1 MKRIQVETVENY
13 EIGATQFAPHEPNGQ
28 AVLIGAATGVKQ
40 QFYYNFA
47 AFLAR
52 NGFHAYTYDYCGI
65 GLSQTGALKSNPAT
79 YRSWAQV
86 DFPAM
91 VGHLEANHPG
101 GKLHL
106 IGHSFGGNCLGL
118 SEAGKKFTGIL
129 TVASQHGYWKTF
141 PPNRH
146 TEMRFLF
153 RVVMPLATRWFG
165 YFPGRKL
172 GYGEDLP
179 PGVAADWSK
188 VILGEKGFVG
198 LADGADNF
206 YPHIKQ
212 KMLMISIDDDW
223 MACRAAV
230 DALAVAAFGSANIT
244 RRHIT
249 PAEIGAEKIGHLDF
263 FRKKFEPNL
272 WQIALEWLRQN

>member
-1 MKRIQVETVENY
+1 MKRVQVPTADNY
-13 EIGATQFAPHEPNGQ
+13 EIAATEFAPGEANGQ
-28 AVLIGAATGVKQ
+28 AVLISAATGVRQ

-52 NGFHAYTYDYCGI
+52 HGFHVYTYDYCGI
-65 GLSQTGALKSNPAT
+65 GESQTGALRKNRAT
-79 YRSWAQV
+79 YRSWAQT

-91 VGHLEANHPG
+91 VAHLKTNHPA

-106 IGHSFGGNCLGL
+106 IGHSFGGNSIGL
-118 SEAGKKFTGIL
+118 SEAGKEFASIA

-146 TEMRFLF
+146 RQMRFLF
-153 RVVMPLATRWFG
+153 RVSMPLSTRLIG

-172 GYGEDLP
+172 GYGENLP
-179 PGVAADWSK
+179 RGVASDWSK
-188 VILGEKGFVG
+188 VILGENGFLELTKTAG
-198 LADGADNF
+198 NF
-206 YPHIKQ
+206 YPNITQ

-230 DALAVAAFGSANIT
+230 DALATAAFDNAQIT

-249 PAEIGAEKIGHLDF
+249 PAEIGAAQIGHLDF

-272 WQIALEWLRQN
+272 WRIPLEWLRQN